1 MGHLIAGKIIDST
14 IHLKRQVK
22 RSFRVLVTVAKASEG
37 WSNQLLGY
45 DISPPNLSLLSIIYT
60 APYICI
66 LY

>member
-14 IHLKRQVK
+14 IHLKRQVE